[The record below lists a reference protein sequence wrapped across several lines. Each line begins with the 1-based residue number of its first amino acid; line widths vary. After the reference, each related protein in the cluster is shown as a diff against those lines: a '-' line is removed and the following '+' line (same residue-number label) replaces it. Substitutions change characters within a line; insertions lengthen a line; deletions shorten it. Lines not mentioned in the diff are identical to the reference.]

1 MSGPPALAV
10 RGPTHF
16 PGAAP
21 LYSKLGKV
29 YILYMAETVT
39 LTDARTRLGNL
50 VAKSHH
56 GGEII
61 TITQHGTPV
70 AAIVPYEVLEYFRR
84 REDEAD
90 IALAERIL
98 AEDDTL
104 VPHDEVAKLLG
115 EA

>member
-1 MSGPPALAV
+1 MSGGSLVV
-10 RGPTHF
+10 RG
-16 PGAAP
+16 AAS
-21 LYSKLGKV
+21 LDDKV
-29 YILYMAETVT
+29 YKVYVLYMAETVS

-115 EA
+115 ED

>member
-1 MSGPPALAV
+1 MSDGSPTGPP
-10 RGPTHF
+10 
-16 PGAAP
+16 
-21 LYSKLGKV
+21 LYNRIYKV
-29 YILYMAETVT
+29 YVLYMAETVT

-98 AEDDTL
+98 AEDDDV
-104 VPHDEVAKLLG
+104 VPHDQVKKLLG
-115 EA
+115 LDEDN

>member
-1 MSGPPALAV
+1 
-10 RGPTHF
+10 
-16 PGAAP
+16 
-21 LYSKLGKV
+21 
-29 YILYMAETVT
+29 MAETVT

-70 AAIVPYEVLEYFRR
+70 AAIVPYEVLAYFQR

-90 IALAERIL
+90 ISQAEGVMAADSRLIPHAEVVRALSGAPELAE
-98 AEDDTL
+98 
-104 VPHDEVAKLLG
+104 
-115 EA
+115 

>member
-1 MSGPPALAV
+1 MSGGSFVV
-10 RGPTHF
+10 RG
-16 PGAAP
+16 AAS
-21 LYSKLGKV
+21 LDDKV
-29 YILYMAETVT
+29 YKVYVSYMAETVS

-115 EA
+115 ED

>member
-1 MSGPPALAV
+1 
-10 RGPTHF
+10 
-16 PGAAP
+16 
-21 LYSKLGKV
+21 
-29 YILYMAETVT
+29 MAETVT

-98 AEDDTL
+98 AEDDDV
-104 VPHDEVAKLLG
+104 VPHDQVKKLLG
-115 EA
+115 LDEDN

>member
-1 MSGPPALAV
+1 MSV
-10 RGPTHF
+10 FF
-16 PGAAP
+16 PQTLDSRLCKA
-21 LYSKLGKV
+21 YV
-29 YILYMAETVT
+29 LYMAETVT

-90 IALAERIL
+90 VALAERIL
-98 AEDDTL
+98 AEDDRT

-115 EA
+115 EES